1 MSELQLKEVREV
13 VRKAR
18 ASSAPGPSGT
28 SYKVYKYCPKLLL
41 RLWYILQVF
50 WRRGWIPDQWRV
62 AEGVWIPKEE
72 NSTQLDQ
79 FRIISLLCVEAK
91 VFFSAVS
98 KRLCT
103 YLAENT
109 YIDTSF
115 QTVAKNKGGISGM
128 PGCLQ
133 HTGVVTQLIREAR
146 DNKGNLSVL
155 WLDLE
160 NAFGSIPHKL
170 VQFTLTKHHVPSR
183 CRDLIADYYSNFRMR
198 VSSGAIKSSWHKVE
212 IGIITGCTISVTLFS
227 LAMNM
232 LTKSAEPEC
241 RGPRMNSGQRQP
253 PIRAFM
259 DDLTVMTESVPGCR
273 WILKGLEELVEWARM
288 RFKPAKSRSM
298 VLRKGKLVDKFRFN
312 IADTAIPSI
321 SEKPV
326 KSLGKVFDCSLRD
339 TTSIQSTCTE
349 LDGWLK
355 SVDKSGLPGKFK
367 AWVYQHGILPR
378 ILWPLLV
385 YAVPI
390 STVETLE
397 RRPLSKHRTK
407 RSNEAI
413 AGIKDIPSTVPT
425 VKDIPSTVPTV
436 KDIPSTVLTVKDIPS
451 TVPTVK
457 DIPSTVPLSDSGVE
471 MKTCICVVWFLG
483 VEMKTCICVVW
494 FLGVEMKTCIC
505 VVWFLGVEMKTC
517 ICVVWFLGVEMKTCI
532 CVVWFLGVEMKTCI
546 CVVWFLGVEMKT
558 CICVVWFL
566 GVEMKTCICVVWFLG
581 VEMKTCICVVWFLGV
596 EMKTCICVVWF
607 L

>member
-13 VRKAR
+13 VREAR

-28 SYKVYKYCPKLLL
+28 SFKVYKYCPKLLL
-41 RLWYILQVF
+41 CLWYILRVF
-50 WRRGWIPDQWRV
+50 WRRGRIPDQWRV
-62 AEGVWIPKEE
+62 DEGVWIPKEE

-109 YIDTSF
+109 YIDTSV
-115 QTVAKNKGGISGM
+115 QKGGISGM
-128 PGCLQ
+128 PGCLE

-146 DNKGNLSVL
+146 ENKGNLSVL

-160 NAFGSIPHKL
+160 NALGSIPHKL

-198 VSSGAIKSSWHKVE
+198 VSSGAITSSWHKVE

-241 RGPRMNSGQRQP
+241 RGPRTNSGQRQP

-298 VLRKGKLVDKFRFN
+298 VLRKGKVVDKFRFN

-367 AWVYQHGILPR
+367 AWVYQHAILPR
-378 ILWPLLV
+378 ILRPLLV

-397 RRPLSKHRTK
+397 RRFDKWRFVVTLVVCLCHALSHGVNQGSGLKILFGSGTNLLVESK
-407 RSNEAI
+407 PPSFYKLEGSNGTRACLALDFSSAAGAKEGDSLFNGSEPSRARGQDFYSQVALYNETDTCPEDSEVNSLSLLTLALRILFFKAI
-413 AGIKDIPSTVPT
+413 AFN
-425 VKDIPSTVPTV
+425 
-436 KDIPSTVLTVKDIPS
+436 VLMTLRLWIH
-451 TVPTVK
+451 
-457 DIPSTVPLSDSGVE
+457 
-471 MKTCICVVWFLG
+471 
-483 VEMKTCICVVW
+483 
-494 FLGVEMKTCIC
+494 
-505 VVWFLGVEMKTC
+505 
-517 ICVVWFLGVEMKTCI
+517 
-532 CVVWFLGVEMKTCI
+532 
-546 CVVWFLGVEMKT
+546 
-558 CICVVWFL
+558 
-566 GVEMKTCICVVWFLG
+566 
-581 VEMKTCICVVWFLGV
+581 
-596 EMKTCICVVWF
+596 
-607 L
+607 

>member
-41 RLWYILQVF
+41 RLWYILRVF
-50 WRRGWIPDQWRV
+50 WRRGRIPDQWRV

-79 FRIISLLCVEAK
+79 FHIISLLCVEAK

-109 YIDTSF
+109 YIDTSV
-115 QTVAKNKGGISGM
+115 QKGGVSGM
-128 PGCLQ
+128 PGCLE

-146 DNKGNLSVL
+146 ENKGNLSVL

-183 CRDLIADYYSNFRMR
+183 CRDLIADYSNFRMR
-198 VSSGAIKSSWHKVE
+198 VSSGAITSSWHKVE

-241 RGPRMNSGQRQP
+241 RGPRTNSGQRQP

-298 VLRKGKLVDKFRFN
+298 VLRKGKVVDKFRFN

-339 TTSIQSTCTE
+339 NIYP
-349 LDGWLK
+349 
-355 SVDKSGLPGKFK
+355 VDL
-367 AWVYQHGILPR
+367 H
-378 ILWPLLV
+378 
-385 YAVPI
+385 
-390 STVETLE
+390 
-397 RRPLSKHRTK
+397 
-407 RSNEAI
+407 
-413 AGIKDIPSTVPT
+413 
-425 VKDIPSTVPTV
+425 
-436 KDIPSTVLTVKDIPS
+436 
-451 TVPTVK
+451 
-457 DIPSTVPLSDSGVE
+457 
-471 MKTCICVVWFLG
+471 
-483 VEMKTCICVVW
+483 
-494 FLGVEMKTCIC
+494 
-505 VVWFLGVEMKTC
+505 
-517 ICVVWFLGVEMKTCI
+517 
-532 CVVWFLGVEMKTCI
+532 
-546 CVVWFLGVEMKT
+546 
-558 CICVVWFL
+558 
-566 GVEMKTCICVVWFLG
+566 
-581 VEMKTCICVVWFLGV
+581 
-596 EMKTCICVVWF
+596 
-607 L
+607 

>member
-1 MSELQLKEVREV
+1 MLWLWVACWNAAALFCGSAAQPSSDECSWRGSGLSHQPHLRDVEQIYLRCSQGFLTWLYPTGALILNLRPNTEPWSGGTTGLHACIKPRADSKGPGAHMYPYLHSGTAFSDADLGVCRLLASEDQPNLAVAGRGVIRGVVRSSPSSSSVDDGHVSVAPAPAVWRGPGEDDQYLLTGSVHFGEVWMGCAPLYKDFLERYQVAQEAEVQFDMSELQLKEVREV

-41 RLWYILQVF
+41 RLWYILRVF
-50 WRRGWIPDQWRV
+50 WRRGRIPDQWRV

-79 FRIISLLCVEAK
+79 FHIISLLCVEAK
-91 VFFSAVS
+91 
-98 KRLCT
+98 
-103 YLAENT
+103 
-109 YIDTSF
+109 
-115 QTVAKNKGGISGM
+115 
-128 PGCLQ
+128 
-133 HTGVVTQLIREAR
+133 LIREAR
-146 DNKGNLSVL
+146 ENKGNLSVL

-198 VSSGAIKSSWHKVE
+198 VSSGAITSSWHKVE

-241 RGPRMNSGQRQP
+241 RGPRTNSGQRQP

-273 WILKGLEELVEWARM
+273 WILKGLEELVEWAPM
-288 RFKPAKSRSM
+288 RFKSAKSRSM
-298 VLRKGKLVDKFRFN
+298 VLRKGKVVDKFRFN

-355 SVDKSGLPGKFK
+355 SVD
-367 AWVYQHGILPR
+367 
-378 ILWPLLV
+378 
-385 YAVPI
+385 
-390 STVETLE
+390 
-397 RRPLSKHRTK
+397 
-407 RSNEAI
+407 
-413 AGIKDIPSTVPT
+413 
-425 VKDIPSTVPTV
+425 
-436 KDIPSTVLTVKDIPS
+436 
-451 TVPTVK
+451 
-457 DIPSTVPLSDSGVE
+457 
-471 MKTCICVVWFLG
+471 
-483 VEMKTCICVVW
+483 
-494 FLGVEMKTCIC
+494 
-505 VVWFLGVEMKTC
+505 
-517 ICVVWFLGVEMKTCI
+517 
-532 CVVWFLGVEMKTCI
+532 
-546 CVVWFLGVEMKT
+546 
-558 CICVVWFL
+558 
-566 GVEMKTCICVVWFLG
+566 
-581 VEMKTCICVVWFLGV
+581 
-596 EMKTCICVVWF
+596 
-607 L
+607 

>member
-1 MSELQLKEVREV
+1 MSELQLKEVREA

-41 RLWYILQVF
+41 RLWYILRVF
-50 WRRGWIPDQWRV
+50 RRRGRIPDQWRV

-79 FRIISLLCVEAK
+79 FCIISLLCVEAK

-109 YIDTSF
+109 YINTSV
-115 QTVAKNKGGISGM
+115 QKGGISGM
-128 PGCLQ
+128 PGCLE

-146 DNKGNLSVL
+146 ENKGNLSVL

-198 VSSGAIKSSWHKVE
+198 VSSGAITSSWHKVE

-241 RGPRMNSGQRQP
+241 RGPRTNSGQRQP

-288 RFKPAKSRSM
+288 CFKPAKSRSM
-298 VLRKGKLVDKFRFN
+298 VLRKGKVVDKFRFN

-355 SVDKSGLPGKFK
+355 SMDKLLLLKALPLPAMGLNSPWTRLQVKSLHN
-367 AWVYQHGILPR
+367 QHTSSQWRFLSCPAPSS
-378 ILWPLLV
+378 L
-385 YAVPI
+385 
-390 STVETLE
+390 
-397 RRPLSKHRTK
+397 RRHR
-407 RSNEAI
+407 
-413 AGIKDIPSTVPT
+413 
-425 VKDIPSTVPTV
+425 
-436 KDIPSTVLTVKDIPS
+436 
-451 TVPTVK
+451 
-457 DIPSTVPLSDSGVE
+457 
-471 MKTCICVVWFLG
+471 
-483 VEMKTCICVVW
+483 
-494 FLGVEMKTCIC
+494 
-505 VVWFLGVEMKTC
+505 
-517 ICVVWFLGVEMKTCI
+517 
-532 CVVWFLGVEMKTCI
+532 
-546 CVVWFLGVEMKT
+546 
-558 CICVVWFL
+558 
-566 GVEMKTCICVVWFLG
+566 
-581 VEMKTCICVVWFLGV
+581 
-596 EMKTCICVVWF
+596 
-607 L
+607 